1 MKRSPRW
8 MWGLT
13 LVAALLISS
22 CGEPVSEDHVAANPP
37 ATVEEVGETEI
48 PRVTLTERAAERV
61 DLQTAPVET
70 IGDRLVVPFSAV
82 MVDPDGTFW
91 VYTNPESL
99 VFVRHEITIEHEEGD
114 QTFLTAGPPAG
125 TPVVTVGVPELYGA
139 ETGVDH

>member
-13 LVAALLISS
+13 VIAALLLSS
-22 CGEPVSEDHVAANPP
+22 CGEPVSEEHVVAEPP
-37 ATVEEVGETEI
+37 AIVEEVADTEI

-99 VFVRHEITIEHEEGD
+99 VFLRHEITIDREEGD
-114 QTFLTAGPPAG
+114 QTFLTAGPPPG

>member
-1 MKRSPRW
+1 MKRSRPW

-22 CGEPVSEDHVAANPP
+22 CGEPVSEEHVVADPP
-37 ATVEEVGETEI
+37 AIVEEVEDTEI

-61 DLQTAPVET
+61 DLQTAPVEMT
-70 IGDRLVVPFSAV
+70 GDRLVVPFSAV

-99 VFVRHEITIEHEEGD
+99 VFVRHEITIDHEEGD
-114 QTFLTAGPPAG
+114 QTFLTAGPPPG

-139 ETGVDH
+139 ETGIDH